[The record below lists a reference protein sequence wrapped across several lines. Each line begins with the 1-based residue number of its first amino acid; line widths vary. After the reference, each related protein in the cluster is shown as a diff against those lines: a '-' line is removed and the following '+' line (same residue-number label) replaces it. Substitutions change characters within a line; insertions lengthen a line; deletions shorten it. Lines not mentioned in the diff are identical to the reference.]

1 MGMATMANINTCTLV
16 LTLVGSA
23 TKKIINAQ
31 KSVFVLFDRS
41 VAFATAQMPISP
53 DLAIFFFL
61 FTTTT
66 TTELNLL

>member
-23 TKKIINAQ
+23 TKIIINAQ
-31 KSVFVLFDRS
+31 KSVFAQFDRF

-53 DLAIFFFL
+53 DLVIFFL
-61 FTTTT
+61 FTTT